1 MIFSHD
7 TLGMEIAQHGV
18 KMVRVGGR
26 LRAPKLLAQS
36 CATFPPEVLRV
47 LHREA
52 NVLQP
57 ASFVN
62 IVKETANKL
71 LSSTGRVSVSLPDA
85 AGRVMILDFETRFKS
100 KDEGRDMIRWKLKKS
115 LPFDVSDVHLDYQ
128 PLRQKDNGELSVL
141 VALMAKNVVTQ
152 YEDLLL
158 EAGLQPNKI
167 DFSTFNLYRLFSRR
181 LELSESPLYIAFHH
195 GVLSILIFTQ
205 GVLDFYRTKEISDV
219 DLDINRIFM
228 EINNSLVFYRD
239 RNPGCEFKEIFCHV
253 SPAREETFA
262 TVLREACGIEPV
274 ILHPDLVVSSAE
286 PSLGKNDI
294 LCDLAAAL
302 GAATRNL

>member
-1 MIFSHD
+1 MIFTHD
-7 TLGMEIAQHGV
+7 TLGMEITPYEV
-18 KMVRVGGR
+18 KLVRVGGR

-36 CATFPPEVLRV
+36 SAVFPPETVRV

-57 ASFVN
+57 ASFVSL
-62 IVKETANKL
+62 VREAANKL
-71 LSSTGRVSVSLPDA
+71 LSRTGRVSVSLPDA

-115 LPFDVSDVHLDYQ
+115 LPFDISDVHLDYQ
-128 PLRQKDNGELSVL
+128 PLRQKENGELAVL
-141 VALMAKNVVTQ
+141 VALVAKTVITQ

-158 EAGLQPNKI
+158 EAGLQPSKI

-181 LELSESPLYIAFHH
+181 LELSENPLYVAFHH
-195 GVLSILIFTQ
+195 GTLSILIFTQ
-205 GVLDFYRTKEISDV
+205 GVLDFYRTKEMTDG
-219 DLDINRIFM
+219 DLDMNRVFM

-239 RNPGCEFKEIFCHV
+239 RNPGHEFKEVFCHV
-253 SPAREETFA
+253 PPALEEPFT
-262 TVLREACGIEPV
+262 TVLNEASGGEPV
-274 ILHPDLVVSSAE
+274 FLHPDLIVTSPE
-286 PSLGKNDI
+286 LSLGKNDI
-294 LCDLAAAL
+294 LCDFAAAI